1 MKCCLRDLVLVT
13 CAAFVLSTVSVAAA
27 SPAGKSGDETKANA
41 SADKSDM
48 KEDAVSSQQKPKG
61 KGASARQEEPETTAH
76 QATPVLGVMIGKPM
90 GVEGAEVI
98 RVWPD
103 SPAEKAGL
111 KKGDL
116 ILKAGGETIRSPEAL
131 RAVVTSHA
139 PGDGLALTARR
150 NGEENEFKA
159 KLGGADDFGLPWEPE
174 VHRSF
179 KPRAWLG
186 IRMLPDS
193 GEGRGVTVEAVVP
206 GSPAD
211 QAGLKPGDDIL
222 RINKTRVEAV
232 ADLQMQVAG
241 CSPGETVHLVVKR
254 KDGREKVDVELG
266 VFAGWHGDISQLNEP
281 QVRQLLEEFMQDAFA
296 LPEDR
301 TTGGGSEKAHHESRE
316 PKKDR
321 EKSAKKGG

>member
-1 MKCCLRDLVLVT
+1 V
-13 CAAFVLSTVSVAAA
+13 
-27 SPAGKSGDETKANA
+27 
-41 SADKSDM
+41 DKSDV
-48 KEDAVSSQQKPKG
+48 KKDAVKSQQKTDG
-61 KGASARQEEPETTAH
+61 ARASAREEEPETVTR
-76 QATPVLGVMIGKPM
+76 QATPVLGVMIGKAM

-116 ILKAGGETIRSPEAL
+116 ITKAGGKTVRSPEAL
-131 RAVVTSHA
+131 RAVVTSHS
-139 PGDGLALTARR
+139 PNDGLALTVRR
-150 NGEENEFKA
+150 NGEEKKFKA
-159 KLGGADDFGLPWEPE
+159 ELGGADDFGTPWEPE

-186 IRMLPDS
+186 IRMLPES
-193 GEGRGVTVEAVVP
+193 GVGRGVTVEAVVP

-241 CSPGETVHLVVKR
+241 YSPGETVHLVVKR
-254 KDGREKVDVELG
+254 NDGRKKIDVELG
-266 VFAGWHGDISQLNEP
+266 AFAGWHGDISELTEP
-281 QVRQLLEEFMQDAFA
+281 QVRQLLEEFMQDAIA
-296 LPEDR
+296 SPKHRAAGKKSPKAKDESHKVQKDKVQKDKVKAGKQSEDKN
-301 TTGGGSEKAHHESRE
+301 E
-316 PKKDR
+316 
-321 EKSAKKGG
+321 